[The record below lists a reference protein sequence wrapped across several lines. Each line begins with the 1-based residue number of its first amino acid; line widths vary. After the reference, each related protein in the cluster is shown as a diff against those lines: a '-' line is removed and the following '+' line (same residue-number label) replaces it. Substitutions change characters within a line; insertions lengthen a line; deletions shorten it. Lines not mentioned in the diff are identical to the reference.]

1 MPFPPLPSPVAAG
14 SSGRRIGAMI
24 LRYWFLLRGSWPRL
38 LELAYWPT
46 IQMVLWGLITLHL
59 VGESSW
65 VAQAAGV
72 LIAGVLLWDV
82 LFRGQLG
89 VSLCFLEEMW
99 SRNLGHLFVSPLRP
113 WEWVLALMAMSLIR
127 VFIGVL
133 PAALLAILMYQFNI
147 FSLGLPL
154 ILFFANLMITGWW
167 MALIIIALILR
178 FGMGAESLAWLIVF
192 LFAPISAVYYPVEV
206 LPEAVRWLAYI
217 LPPAHIF
224 EGMRAVLF
232 GNAFPYGHLAAAVAL
247 NALYMMLAAGIFS
260 WFFRQARDHGSL
272 IQQGE

>member
-1 MPFPPLPSPVAAG
+1 MPASPALAG
-14 SSGRRIGAMI
+14 SSARRIGAMI
-24 LRYWFLLRGSWPRL
+24 LRYWYLLRGSWPRL

-59 VGESSW
+59 IGESSW
-65 VAQAAGV
+65 VARAGGV

-113 WEWVLALMAMSLIR
+113 WEWVAALMAMSLIR

-133 PAALLAILMYQFNI
+133 PAALLAILLYQFNI

-154 ILFFANLMITGWW
+154 LVFFVNLMVTGWW

-192 LFAPISAVYYPVEV
+192 LFAPISAVYYPIEV
-206 LPEAVRWLAYI
+206 LPEAVRWMAYI
-217 LPPAHIF
+217 LPPAHVF

-232 GNAFPYGHLAAAVAL
+232 GEAFPTGHLAAAIGL
-247 NALYMMLAAGIFS
+247 NAVYLALSAGTFA
-260 WFFRQARDHGSL
+260 WFFRKAREQGAL
-272 IQQGE
+272 VQQGE